1 MVLLRRVQSLVFL
14 FWIHNEGV
22 ADLVVSEISNE
33 TEYYNLSPQSGVIA
47 PEDSLEVSVT
57 FSPQTV
63 FVYTDTI
70 TIQTDDPYSPVNTII
85 LTGSAINEFADIVV
99 SGSGSDS
106 LAEYQFPFTRLGYTR
121 TLNLNVVNIGTP
133 DLEIEEIILEGDP
146 EFSIDVD
153 ASILSFL
160 DTLVIP
166 VIYTPTAEGENSAT
180 LTFGSNDPDEPT
192 YILSL
197 SGQAAQNIILFV
209 PSEYATIA
217 TAIDSAFAEDT
228 VEVAPGAYS
237 GSVNLLDKNLVFRGG
252 GDPSETILQGNGT
265 GPVLTIEGG
274 QSSLTRISNFT
285 IIGGGGVQGGGVKID
300 GGSTPNLDHLVIA
313 ANSVSGN
320 GGGIFIGSGGANISN
335 VSIGYNN
342 AAGSGGSLY
351 AAAGSAVSL
360 SNSILWSNGST
371 EIGSFGNVATTYSIV
386 AGGAEGDS
394 NIDLD
399 PLFVNGP
406 GLDYSLQWE
415 SFAIDGGDPLAGPD
429 PDGTVLDM
437 GAMVY
442 DQTLQEPD
450 PVVGF
455 SGTGLNGYIELSWSP
470 PVDPRGNLNADI
482 VEYTLIRSTLGEPF
496 DTLAVLAPDVTS
508 YTDDGGESHLINGQ
522 NYEYAIVPMDTS
534 GLFSLYNDSITV
546 SSCRWGY
553 CHGRYNAK
561 FWRS

>member
-1 MVLLRRVQSLVFL
+1 M
-14 FWIHNEGV
+14 
-22 ADLVVSEISNE
+22 
-33 TEYYNLSPQSGVIA
+33 
-47 PEDSLEVSVT
+47 
-57 FSPQTV
+57 
-63 FVYTDTI
+63 
-70 TIQTDDPYSPVNTII
+70 
-85 LTGSAINEFADIVV
+85 
-99 SGSGSDS
+99 
-106 LAEYQFPFTRLGYTR
+106 
-121 TLNLNVVNIGTP
+121 VNIGTP

-166 VIYTPTAEGENSAT
+166 VVYTPTAEGENSAT

-342 AAGSGGSLY
+342 ASGSGGSLY
-351 AAAGSAVSL
+351 AAAGSVVSL

-371 EIGSFGNVATTYSIV
+371 EIGSFGNVATSYSIV

-394 NIDLD
+394 NLDLD

-415 SFAIDGGDPLAGPD
+415 SFAIDG
-429 PDGTVLDM
+429 
-437 GAMVY
+437 
-442 DQTLQEPD
+442 E
-450 PVVGF
+450 
-455 SGTGLNGYIELSWSP
+455 I
-470 PVDPRGNLNADI
+470 
-482 VEYTLIRSTLGEPF
+482 
-496 DTLAVLAPDVTS
+496 
-508 YTDDGGESHLINGQ
+508 H
-522 NYEYAIVPMDTS
+522 
-534 GLFSLYNDSITV
+534 
-546 SSCRWGY
+546 
-553 CHGRYNAK
+553 
-561 FWRS
+561 